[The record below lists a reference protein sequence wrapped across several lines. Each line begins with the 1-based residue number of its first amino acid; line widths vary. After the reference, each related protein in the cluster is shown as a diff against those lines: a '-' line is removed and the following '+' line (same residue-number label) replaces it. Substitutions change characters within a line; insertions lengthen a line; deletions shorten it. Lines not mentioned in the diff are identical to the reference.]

1 MKNRTTR
8 FLITSLV
15 VVALLCVCVFSFFGI
30 HMGNQSAHTINQVGT
45 LYMSS
50 MSQQISTHFESIIG
64 LQMNQLKT
72 LAGTVSS
79 EDIHTDAALQEE
91 LAVQAR
97 ARDFEYAGFCS
108 KDGTLE
114 MLYGSQL
121 QISDPQPFLE
131 SLSQGQE
138 KVAIGTNVLGEK
150 VILLGVPS
158 PHPPT
163 PEHDCAA
170 LVVGFPVEYISDNLA
185 LEENSERAYSYII
198 RKDGSFVIRTADAYR
213 NNYFE
218 RVRVV
223 YDDVNGM
230 TPDEYIQAL
239 SAAMGEDSD
248 YSNEFTMDGER
259 YHLFCTHLPY
269 SEWYLIT
276 FMPYGTMD
284 SVVRSFSQEW
294 GSLTILSGAIILTA
308 LLLVFFKYFGLT
320 RQQLHEV
327 EEARQAAEAA
337 QKEAE
342 HANRAKSEF
351 LSNMSHDIRTPMNAI
366 VGMTAIATANINNTD
381 QVKNCLKKIA
391 LSSKHL
397 LGLINDVLDM
407 SKIESGKLTL
417 NMDQV
422 SLREVMDSLVSI
434 VQPQVRS
441 KRQQFDVSIYDIS
454 NENVCCDG
462 LRLNQVLL
470 NILGNAVKFTPEE
483 GRIQIS
489 MYQEASEKGE
499 DFVRIHFRIKD
510 NGIGMAPE
518 FRARIF
524 ESFVREDNARVHK
537 TEGSGLGMAIT
548 KYIVDTMGGTIEV
561 KSELGNGSEFHVALD
576 LEKATVQEVD
586 MVLPDWKMLV
596 VDDDRQLCES
606 TVASLKD
613 IGVKAE
619 WTLNGEHALAM
630 VADHHK
636 RGDDYQIILLD
647 WKLPGMDGITTARE
661 IRRLYGSDIPI
672 LLISAYDWGEIE
684 EEAKVAGISGF
695 ISKPLFK
702 STLFYGLRPYVDPA
716 AEAGTSGQEAKAG
729 EMPDLSGR
737 RVLVAED
744 NDLNWEIAE
753 ELLSELGLELDWA
766 QNGKICVETF
776 ESAPA
781 GYYDAIL
788 MDLRMP
794 VMTGYEATEAIRKL
808 KREDAKTIPIIA
820 MTADAFSEDI
830 KRCLDCGMNAHVP
843 KPIDVREVSRQL
855 LKFMK

>member
-1 MKNRTTR
+1 MRGKRKSEMTR
-8 FLITSLV
+8 FLTVSLV
-15 VVALLCVCVFSFFGI
+15 LISILTVFIFSFLAI
-30 HMGNQSAHTINQVGT
+30 YMNRRSMDTISEVGKI
-45 LYMSS
+45 YMSG
-50 MSQQISTHFESIIG
+50 MSEQVSLHFATTIDLRLSQVEALVETHRPDR
-64 LQMNQLKT
+64 
-72 LAGTVSS
+72 AS
-79 EDIHTDAALQEE
+79 EKLMEDLIYSA
-91 LAVQAR
+91 QAR
-97 ARDFEYAGFCS
+97 GFEYLALYS
-108 KDGTLE
+108 DDGDFQMLCGSELE
-114 MLYGSQL
+114 VT
-121 QISDPQPFLE
+121 DPEPFLE
-131 SLSQGQE
+131 SL
-138 KVAIGTNVLGEK
+138 NHGEK
-150 VILLGVPS
+150 KIAVGTDTAGNKLVLMGVSTDYPMES
-158 PHPPT
+158 GEKCT
-163 PEHDCAA
+163 A
-170 LVVGFPVEYISDNLA
+170 LVAGLPVTYISETLSLNT
-185 LEENSERAYSYII
+185 NSLVYSYII
-198 RKDGSFVIRTADAYR
+198 RRDGSFVIRGGVEGTD
-213 NNYFE
+213 NYFDQLRGAFQGLE
-218 RVRVV
+218 
-223 YDDVNGM
+223 G
-230 TPDEYIQAL
+230 TPETYIQGL
-239 SAAMGEDSD
+239 QSAMAAGEN
-248 YSNEFTMDGER
+248 YSTVVEIGKER
-259 YHLFCTHLPY
+259 RHLHCTRLAY
-269 SEWYLIT
+269 SEWNLVEV
-276 FMPYGTMD
+276 MPFGVLDEEISEMSTQWIYM
-284 SVVRSFSQEW
+284 VFLAC
-294 GSLTILSGAIILTA
+294 SLVLGA
-308 LLLVFFKYFGLT
+308 LLWVFARYLKMT
-320 RQQLHEV
+320 RQQMV
-327 EEARQAAEAA
+327 ELDEARKDAIQAS
-337 QKEAE
+337 
-342 HANRAKSEF
+342 RAKSEF

-366 VGMTAIATANINNTD
+366 VGMTAIATANIGD
-381 QVKNCLKKIA
+381 IQQVQHCLKKIS

-753 ELLSELGLELDWA
+753 ELLCELGLELDWA